1 MSDGATEMHSGERLM
16 MPVVAVCALTLPLSF
31 YEAGWAPRS
40 GALLFVC
47 LLGLACGILIG
58 PLRLARPVRWP
69 VVAAA
74 ALVLAMSNAGL
85 FNISPQAARIR
96 MTSWAMDLAAGR
108 VVEDPA
114 LVAFWTTLLIWW
126 AGYSATHGITSGGRA
141 FEALLPTTAALTIN
155 LIYTRLSPLYISVI
169 VSGLVILIAWTTQ
182 GRHQANWS
190 ARRLDYPDLWPE
202 WMGSGLFMAAVV
214 CALAMLAA
222 PLTSPTT
229 IGWISRALEWPASQ
243 ARHIASLVLGGANP
257 IASGARS
264 VAILP
269 NSRLITDP
277 PQLLEQVVMWVWTNE
292 PPPLPENESHTS
304 IARPGWRGLTYST
317 YNGRG
322 WSNPALASRPLS
334 FTLSGDLVQ
343 RFEIVAEHGDTLFA
357 ANRPLSGDAGLHGL
371 YRSGADTDLI
381 GLRGASSY
389 YTVTSRSVTA
399 TMDTLRQSPIVYSPE
414 ITPYL
419 QLPTGLPQR
428 VRDLAVQVTASAATP
443 FDKAAR
449 IESFLRTYPY
459 TLDLPPVPQG
469 RDLVDYFLFEAPGGY
484 CDYYASAMVVMLR
497 ATGVP
502 ARLAS
507 GYARGAYDYER
518 NAFRVLG
525 TNAHSWPEVYFEG
538 VGWVE
543 FEPTAI
549 QPTLTRTSESQPAPE
564 SGVSAGD
571 VRAAQSQRQRLT
583 AAAWGAATATLLA
596 AGALVW
602 LARRERQLGALPAEQ
617 VIPLLYQRLR
627 RLGGWLGVT
636 VRPGDTPDEF
646 LTALG
651 RLIEQRAARGPRW
664 QAQAQATRRS
674 AAHLGELYVQASY
687 SPRKPGA
694 QEARRALEAWRGL
707 RLRIWLWKFQISLK
721 PGSNRST

>member
-16 MPVVAVCALTLPLSF
+16 MPLVAVCALTLPLSF

-47 LLGLACGILIG
+47 LLGLACGVLIG
-58 PLRLARPVRWP
+58 PLRLARRVRWP
-69 VVAAA
+69 IVAAA

-85 FNISPQAARIR
+85 FNVSLLAARIR
-96 MTSWAMDLAAGR
+96 MASWAADLAAGR

-114 LVAFWTTLLIWW
+114 LVTFWTTLLIWW
-126 AGYSATHGITSGGRA
+126 AGYSATHGITGGGRA

-155 LIYTRLSPLYISVI
+155 LIYTRLSPLYVAVI
-169 VSGLVILIAWTTQ
+169 VSGQVILIAWTTQ
-182 GRHQANWS
+182 SRRQANWS
-190 ARRLDYPDLWPE
+190 ANRLDYPDLWPE
-202 WMGSGLFMAAVV
+202 WMGSGLGVAAIA

-229 IGWISRALEWPASQ
+229 VGWISRAIEWPASQ

-257 IASGARS
+257 IASGTGS

-292 PPPLPENESHTS
+292 PAPPPDNEPHTG
-304 IARPGWRGLTYST
+304 IVRPGWRGLAYST

-322 WSNPALASRPLS
+322 WSNLALASRPLS
-334 FTLSGDLVQ
+334 FTVSGNLVQ

-357 ANRPLSGDAGLHGL
+357 ANRPISGDAGLSGL

-381 GLRGASSY
+381 GLRGATSH
-389 YTVTSRSVTA
+389 YTVTSHPVTA
-399 TMDTLRQSPIVYSPE
+399 TVDTLRQSPVAYSPE

-419 QLPTGLPQR
+419 QLPAALPQR

-443 FDKAAR
+443 YDKAAS

-469 RDLVDYFLFEAPGGY
+469 RDLVDYFLFEATGGY

-518 NAFRVLG
+518 NAYRVLG
-525 TNAHSWPEVYFEG
+525 TNAHSWPEVYFDG
-538 VGWVE
+538 IGWVE

-549 QPTLTRTSESQPAPE
+549 QPPLTRASESQPASGP
-564 SGVSAGD
+564 GVSAGE
-571 VRAAQSQRQRLT
+571 VRAAQSRRTRLT
-583 AAAWGAATATLLA
+583 AMAWGVSAVTLLA

-602 LARRERQLGALPAEQ
+602 LVRRERRLGALPAEQ

-646 LTALG
+646 LAALG
-651 RLIEQRAARGPRW
+651 QLIERRAARGPRW
-664 QAQAQATRRS
+664 QAQAQATRQS
-674 AAHLGELYVQASY
+674 AARLGELYVQASY

-694 QEARRALEAWRGL
+694 PEAHRALEAWRDL
-707 RLRIWLWKFQISLK
+707 RLRIWLWKFHD
-721 PGSNRST
+721 GSPLRRL